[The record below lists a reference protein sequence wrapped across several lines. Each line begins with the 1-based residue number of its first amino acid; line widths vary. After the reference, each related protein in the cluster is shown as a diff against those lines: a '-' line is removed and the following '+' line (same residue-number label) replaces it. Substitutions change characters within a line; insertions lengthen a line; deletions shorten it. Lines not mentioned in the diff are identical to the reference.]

1 MPHQSY
7 EEFSSKLGNIAVT
20 DSYIE
25 REERKSDSWNKIEK
39 NFSSEELVD
48 NIHFSKIES
57 LDFRSGSMFPH
68 ILIKLESE
76 WRSMFMSEGEDAH
89 ECFKCISYRWKAYLQ
104 NHQ

>member
-48 NIHFSKIES
+48 NIHFSK
-57 LDFRSGSMFPH
+57 
-68 ILIKLESE
+68 
-76 WRSMFMSEGEDAH
+76 
-89 ECFKCISYRWKAYLQ
+89 
-104 NHQ
+104 N